1 MQIKVINETN
11 KTVQIFQCAKVK
23 HRALAWLCDVFLL
36 AIVLVVIFLITQAF
50 SDNRF
55 LLFLVLSCSQT
66 ILWTVYFIFLPFFWD
81 GKTLFRNLLK
91 IKLFAFDKR
100 FLRIMI
106 HELFLWILLSV
117 LFLVI
122 ASYFF
127 INQNSSEALNFFTNL
142 DKPNAIAITIRT
154 ITILISFLQLIFIG
168 YFCFSSEKQ
177 ALQEILSNTFMV
189 QEKHT
194 LKSKPTSLKTNNQP
208 DPANLPGVIAL
219 DEVEKFIN

>member
-1 MQIKVINETN
+1 
-11 KTVQIFQCAKVK
+11 
-23 HRALAWLCDVFLL
+23 
-36 AIVLVVIFLITQAF
+36 
-50 SDNRF
+50 
-55 LLFLVLSCSQT
+55 
-66 ILWTVYFIFLPFFWD
+66 
-81 GKTLFRNLLK
+81 
-91 IKLFAFDKR
+91 
-100 FLRIMI
+100 MI

-219 DEVEKFIN
+219 DEVEKLIN